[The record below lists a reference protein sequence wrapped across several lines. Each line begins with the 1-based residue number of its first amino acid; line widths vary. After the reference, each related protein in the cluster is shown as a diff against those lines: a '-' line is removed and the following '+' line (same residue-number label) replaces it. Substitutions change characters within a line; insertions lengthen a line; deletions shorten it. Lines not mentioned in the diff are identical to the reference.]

1 MPKVP
6 YLKLSLFAL
15 AVGAVVAVLM
25 LQVNW
30 MGDAAAT
37 AAGPID
43 TLMDWMIVI
52 SSFVFAIVCVF
63 LGYALW
69 KWRVKPGDEGDGLP
83 IHGNTKLE
91 IIWTLIPTIIV
102 LFAAGYAWV
111 VLVDVEREDDDPLI
125 VNVYSQQFAWTFGY
139 PQEGNKWSEGEFRV
153 PVNRQ
158 VKFNMHAQDVIH
170 SFWVPE
176 WRLKQDN
183 VPGMTTD
190 IVVTPDKV
198 GTYQLVC
205 TELCGAGHATMRAVV
220 VVEPEEKFN
229 KWVRGLE
236 NEVPEGLILT
246 SDQAI
251 EIQQQIQEREGGIGG
266 SGVKQTGRKGLTD
279 S

>member
-6 YLKLSLFAL
+6 YLKLALASL
-15 AVGAVVAVLM
+15 AVGAVVSVLM
-25 LQVNW
+25 LQVDW
-30 MGDAAAT
+30 MGDAAAS

-43 TLMDWMIVI
+43 TLMNWMIVI

-91 IIWTLIPTIIV
+91 VIWTLIPTIIV

-111 VLVDVEREDDDPLI
+111 VLVDVEREDDDPLV

-153 PVNRQ
+153 PVGRQ

-198 GTYQLVC
+198 GTYQLIC
-205 TELCGAGHATMRAVV
+205 TELCGAGHTTMRAVV

-236 NEVPEGLILT
+236 SEVPEGLILT
-246 SDQAI
+246 ADQAI
-251 EIQQQIQEREGGIGG
+251 EIQQQIQERDDGIGG

>member
-6 YLKLSLFAL
+6 YLKLAL
-15 AVGAVVAVLM
+15 ASLAIGAVVSVLM
-25 LQVNW
+25 LQVDW

-43 TLMDWMIVI
+43 TLMNWMIVI

-91 IIWTLIPTIIV
+91 VIWTLIPTIIV

-111 VLVDVEREDDDPLI
+111 VLVDVEREDDDPLV

-153 PVNRQ
+153 PVGRQ

-190 IVVTPDKV
+190 IVVTPDEV
-198 GTYQLVC
+198 GTYQLIC

-236 NEVPEGLILT
+236 SEVPEGLILT
-246 SDQAI
+246 ADQAI
-251 EIQQQIQEREGGIGG
+251 EIQQQIQERDDGIGG

>member
-6 YLKLSLFAL
+6 YLKLALVSL
-15 AVGAVVAVLM
+15 AVGAVVSVLM

-30 MGDAAAT
+30 MGDAAST

-43 TLMDWMIVI
+43 TLMDWMIVL

-91 IIWTLIPTIIV
+91 IIWTIIPTIIV

-111 VLVDVEREDDDPLI
+111 VLVDVEKEDDEPLI

-139 PQEGNKWSEGEFRV
+139 PQEGNKWSEGELRV
-153 PVNRQ
+153 PANRQ
-158 VKFNMHAQDVIH
+158 VKLNMHAQDVIH

-190 IVVTPDKV
+190 IVVTPDRV

-205 TELCGAGHATMRAVV
+205 TELCGAGHTTMRATV
-220 VVEPEEKFN
+220 VVEPERKFD
-229 KWVRGLE
+229 KWLGGLDD
-236 NEVPEGLILT
+236 EVPQGLILT

-251 EIQQQIQEREGGIGG
+251 EIQKQIQDREEGIDG

-279 S
+279 

>member
-6 YLKLSLFAL
+6 YLKLALVSL
-15 AVGAVVAVLM
+15 AVGAVVSVLM

-30 MGDAAAT
+30 MGDAAST

-43 TLMDWMIVI
+43 TLMDWMIVL

-91 IIWTLIPTIIV
+91 IIWTIIPTIIV

-111 VLVDVEREDDDPLI
+111 VLVDVEKEDDEPLI

-139 PQEGNKWSEGEFRV
+139 PQEGNKWSEGELRV
-153 PVNRQ
+153 PANRQ
-158 VKFNMHAQDVIH
+158 VKLNMHAQDVIH

-190 IVVTPDKV
+190 IVVTPDRV

-205 TELCGAGHATMRAVV
+205 TELCGAGHTTMRATV
-220 VVEPEEKFN
+220 VVEPERKFD
-229 KWVRGLE
+229 KWLGGLDD
-236 NEVPEGLILT
+236 EVPQGLILT

-251 EIQQQIQEREGGIGG
+251 EIQKQIQDREDGIDG

-279 S
+279 

>member
-6 YLKLSLFAL
+6 YLKLALVSL
-15 AVGAVVAVLM
+15 AVGAVVSVLM

-30 MGDAAAT
+30 MGDAAST

-43 TLMDWMIVI
+43 TLMDWMIVL

-91 IIWTLIPTIIV
+91 IIWTIIPTIIV

-111 VLVDVEREDDDPLI
+111 VLVDVEKEDDEPLI

-139 PQEGNKWSEGEFRV
+139 PQEGNKWSEGELRV
-153 PVNRQ
+153 PANRQ
-158 VKFNMHAQDVIH
+158 VKLNMHAQDVIH

-190 IVVTPDKV
+190 IVVTPDRV

-205 TELCGAGHATMRAVV
+205 TELCGAGHTTMRATV
-220 VVEPEEKFN
+220 VVEPERKFD
-229 KWVRGLE
+229 KWIGGLDD
-236 NEVPEGLILT
+236 EVPQGLILT

-251 EIQQQIQEREGGIGG
+251 EIQKQIQDREDGIDG

-279 S
+279 

>member
-6 YLKLSLFAL
+6 YLKLALVSL
-15 AVGAVVAVLM
+15 AVGAVVSVLM

-43 TLMDWMIVI
+43 TLMDWMIVL

-91 IIWTLIPTIIV
+91 IIWTIIPTIIV

-111 VLVDVEREDDDPLI
+111 VLVDVEKEDDDPLV

-139 PQEGNKWSEGEFRV
+139 PQEGNKWSDGELRV

-158 VKFNMHAQDVIH
+158 VKLNMHAQDVIH

-205 TELCGAGHATMRAVV
+205 TELCGAGHTTMRATV
-220 VVEPEEKFN
+220 VVEPERKFD
-229 KWVRGLE
+229 KWVGGLE
-236 NEVPEGLILT
+236 DEVPQGLILT
-246 SDQAI
+246 ADEAI
-251 EIQQQIQEREGGIGG
+251 EIQKQIQDRDDGIDG

-279 S
+279 

>member
-6 YLKLSLFAL
+6 YLKLALASL
-15 AVGAVVAVLM
+15 AVGAVISVLM

-52 SSFVFAIVCVF
+52 SAVVFAIVCVF

-69 KWRVKPGDEGDGLP
+69 RWRVKPGDEGDGLP

-111 VLVDVEREDDDPLI
+111 VLVDVEREEDDPLI

-139 PQEGNKWSEGEFRV
+139 PQQGNKWSEGEFRV
-153 PVNRQ
+153 PLGKQ

-198 GTYQLVC
+198 GTYQLIC
-205 TELCGAGHATMRAVV
+205 TELCGAGHTTMRAVV
-220 VVEPEEKFN
+220 RVEPEEKFN
-229 KWVRGLE
+229 QWVEGLE
-236 NEVPEGLILT
+236 NEVPPGLILT
-246 SDQAI
+246 ADQAI
-251 EIQQQIQEREGGIGG
+251 EIQQQIQERNDGIGG